1 MFPCRAPGGLCGLES
16 EICECPMV
24 TVFWDLPAEPLDPK
38 RVDLG
43 QSLNPL
49 CKRCRAMRDHR
60 SGQWTT
66 ISDLSIYIREG
77 GVTGRC

>member
-38 RVDLG
+38 KG
-43 QSLNPL
+43 
-49 CKRCRAMRDHR
+49 R
-60 SGQWTT
+60 SGTKSEPAVQEVQGNARPLQWAV
-66 ISDLSIYIREG
+66 DYYL
-77 GVTGRC
+77 

>member
-1 MFPCRAPGGLCGLES
+1 MFPCRAPGLCGLES
-16 EICECPMV
+16 EICECPVV

-49 CKRCRAMRDHR
+49 CKRYRAMRDHC
-60 SGQWTT
+60 SGQ
-66 ISDLSIYIREG
+66 
-77 GVTGRC
+77 